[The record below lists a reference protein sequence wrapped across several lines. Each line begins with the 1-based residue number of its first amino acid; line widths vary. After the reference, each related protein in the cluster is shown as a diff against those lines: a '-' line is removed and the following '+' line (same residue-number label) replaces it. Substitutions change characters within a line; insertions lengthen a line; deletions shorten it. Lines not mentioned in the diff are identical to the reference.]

1 MLAPATAQL
10 AVAPSSCWTT
20 RYLAVGSNA
29 VVSALLFWVV
39 PPSVSIWNTSTWS
52 LPDAREPPHW
62 TTVLSNGRLALLPT
76 PASAVVAVV
85 DAASIWY
92 AVKMAR
98 WFEVAARSE
107 EHTSE
112 LQSLAYLVCR

>member
-20 RYLAVGSNA
+20 RYLAVGA
-29 VVSALLFWVV
+29 HAGGSALRVWVV
-39 PPSVSIWNTSTWS
+39 PPWVSIWNTSTWS
-52 LPDAREPPHW
+52 VPDTREPPHW

-85 DAASIWY
+85 DAASTWY
-92 AVKMAR
+92 AVKTAR
-98 WFEVAARSE
+98 WFEAVASGRMSCS
-107 EHTSE
+107 TVPG
-112 LQSLAYLVCR
+112 SLGVTI